1 MNYNFGKK
9 ALLDAIG
16 NKQLIS
22 KVYLLSKNYELINL
36 INKNK
41 ITYEI
46 VNEAWF
52 KQFNHSLNHQN
63 IAFELVKKNF
73 QKTSLESFLK
83 LIKNKKKSLILML
96 DEIEDPRNFGAIIR
110 TANAFGVDA
119 IIYKKHHQASI
130 NDLVIKTSMGAIN
143 YIYMIEVNNLSNT
156 IKNLQDEGYWV
167 YATSLLKSQPYE
179 KVDYADKT
187 VFIVGNENKGV
198 SPLIL
203 KKADQSIRI
212 DMFGDV
218 QSLNVGVAT
227 GIILA
232 HYRTKI
238 KP

>member
-9 ALLDAIG
+9 ALLDAIN
-16 NKQLIS
+16 NKQIIS
-22 KVYLLSKNYELINL
+22 KVYLLEKNYELINL
-36 INKNK
+36 INKNQ
-41 ITYEI
+41 ISYEV
-46 VNEAWF
+46 VNERWF
-52 KQFNHSLNHQN
+52 KQFDHSLNHQN
-63 IAFELVKKNF
+63 IAFKLVKKSF

-83 LIKNKKKSLILML
+83 LIKKQENALILML

-110 TANAFGVDA
+110 TANAFGVDG
-119 IIYKKHHQASI
+119 IIYKKYHQASI

-143 YIYMIEVNNLSNT
+143 YIHMIEVSNLSNA
-156 IKNLQDEGYWV
+156 IKNLQNEGFWV
-167 YATSLLKSQPYE
+167 YATSLLKSQSYE
-179 KVDYADKT
+179 KVDYANKS
-187 VFIVGNENKGV
+187 VFIVGNESKGV

-203 KKADQSIRI
+203 KNADQSVRI